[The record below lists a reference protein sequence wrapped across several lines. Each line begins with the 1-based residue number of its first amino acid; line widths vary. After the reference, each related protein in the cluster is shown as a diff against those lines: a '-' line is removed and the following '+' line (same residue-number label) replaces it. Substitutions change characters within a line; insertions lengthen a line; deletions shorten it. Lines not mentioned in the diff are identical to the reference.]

1 MNVLSFV
8 AKLLTQEFP
17 ISEEVDLS
25 DMSYDESKY
34 YCTFIEWNL
43 LIWPS

>member
-1 MNVLSFV
+1 MYILSVLYV

-25 DMSYDESKY
+25 DMTYDEGML
-34 YCTFIEWNL
+34 CVDHINF
-43 LIWPS
+43 